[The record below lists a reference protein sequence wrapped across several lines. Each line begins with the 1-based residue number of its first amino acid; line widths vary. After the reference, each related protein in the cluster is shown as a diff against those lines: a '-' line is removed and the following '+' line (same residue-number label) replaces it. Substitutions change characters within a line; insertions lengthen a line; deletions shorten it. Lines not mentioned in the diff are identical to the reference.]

1 MTGKWKLAA
10 ALMAVAALT
19 GSWNVQA
26 EDTQLSEVV
35 VTADRQKGE
44 AKVLPGG
51 FEREETSFGLT
62 GEQDIMKVPY
72 TAQSISAKSID
83 MMAAPTGQ
91 IGQVLTNVPSI
102 RTGTSLI
109 KTDFSMRGM
118 LANGSAMYLNNIPG
132 FYIMCIG
139 PVTNTIDRADVLV
152 GPAATLS
159 GSVQSYNGP
168 DGGQPG
174 SVYLY
179 TKKATGEDFNRITLS
194 NSGYGDWGEQFDISR
209 SHLGSD
215 GSWGLRVYGMHD
227 KGGMSIEGA
236 KREKNNISVDLSHET
251 EKSKTNFYAG
261 YVDERLNGTERRFS
275 ISKLARWVPGAPD
288 SSKSYDDPNAMYS
301 DWYGWQ
307 TTLNHEQKI
316 KDNLSWFLN
325 AGMNDMTNHRMIY
338 TTAINIDDM
347 GNIILGNSGDVSGV
361 GKVNEATKIWQQ
373 NLQLKNK
380 YAQFGLKGKVNTG
393 TVEHNWVFAVDR
405 SHRVMNFTNGQ
416 NTPGLQ
422 LAFKNFVYGTPNI
435 YNGIQFKHDDLLS
448 VADNGNAFL
457 YQEMDTSL
465 NFMDT
470 MKIGKWS
477 LLAAWTRRHGNYRG
491 VKDTHATTDNQYAP
505 TYGISYQPNDNISI
519 YGAYSKATTRGL
531 PVTDSGKYENAGSV
545 SEPIKVTQKELG
557 IKYKWNTMYAAI
569 SYFDTKQPW
578 YTDVDKGADK
588 LFYLPDG
595 SNHYKG
601 IDFNLTG
608 QVANKWNVFGGFEY
622 LDAKIEG
629 GKYDGCRTNSSA
641 KWSAVLG
648 AEYMPNTDWSVSGR
662 MRYVGTGVINN
673 GRKEELSVPSS
684 TVFDFFAK
692 YKTSWGDVP
701 VTLSAACYNV
711 FNRSYWELQPG
722 QDTKLL
728 LFSPRSFIVSASFDF

>member
-1 MTGKWKLAA
+1 MTGKWKVAA

-19 GSWNVQA
+19 GSWNAKA

-261 YVDERLNGTERRFS
+261 YVDERLNGTERR
-275 ISKLARWVPGAPD
+275 IMIAKNSKWVPKAPD
-288 SSKSYDDPNAMYS
+288 ASKSYDDPNAMYS

-316 KDNLSWFLN
+316 NDNLSWFLN
-325 AGMNDMTNHRMIY
+325 AGMNDMTNRRMIY
-338 TTAINIDDM
+338 SSQITINDM
-347 GNIILGNSGDVSGV
+347 GDIKD
-361 GKVNEATKIWQQ
+361 TQIWSQYF
-373 NLQLKNK
+373 LLKNK
-380 YAQFGLKGKVNTG
+380 YAQAGIKWKVNTG
-393 TVEHNWVFAVDR
+393 AVEHNLVFSVDR
-405 SHRVMNFTNGQ
+405 SHRIMYNNNQHIDNPNEHVSG
-416 NTPGLQ
+416 
-422 LAFKNFVYGTPNI
+422 NI
-435 YNGIQFKHDDLLS
+435 YSGIHFAPSIYDF
-448 VADNGNAFL
+448 DNAYSLGKMFM

-470 MKIGKWS
+470 MKFGKWS
-477 LLAAWTRRHGNYRG
+477 ILAAGTRRHGNYRG
-491 VKDTHATTDNQYAP
+491 KMVGNEIKDDQFSP
-505 TYGISYQPNDNISI
+505 TFGASYQPNENLSV
-519 YGAYSKATTRGL
+519 YGAYAKSTTRGL
-531 PVTDSGKYENAGSV
+531 PVTGKYDNQGALLGSV
-545 SEPIKVTQKELG
+545 KLTQKEVG
-557 IKYKWNTMYAAI
+557 VKYKWNKMYAAI
-569 SYFDTKQPW
+569 SYFDVNQPN
-578 YTDVDKGADK
+578 YIDIATETGTYKKIKALEGE
-588 LFYLPDG
+588 
-595 SNHYKG
+595 NRYKG

-608 QVANKWNVFGGFEY
+608 QISEKWNVFGGFEY
-622 LDAKIEG
+622 LNAKQQKTQG
-629 GKYDGCRTNSSA
+629 GLKDGLPTDSSA

-648 AEYMPNTDWSVSGR
+648 LEYMPNTDWSISGR
-662 MRYVGTGVINN
+662 MNYVGKGVINN
-673 GRKEELSVPSS
+673 NKNQQLEVPSS

-692 YKTSWGDVP
+692 YKTSWGDTP
-701 VTLSAACYNV
+701 VTISAGCYNV
-711 FNRSYWELQPG
+711 FNRSYWGLQPG
-722 QDTKLL
+722 QGSKLL
-728 LFSPRSFIVSASFDF
+728 LSSPRSFILSASFDF